1 MVKKVK
7 VEDAVGMV
15 LAHDLTRIVPGEYK
29 GPAFRK
35 GHIIKEEDLP
45 LLKSMGKNHIYILE
59 MSADMLHENE
69 AAERIARAAA
79 GPNIILSEPAEGKIN
94 FIAAQ
99 SGLLKINLKALEEVN
114 NVEMVILATLHNNT
128 PVKEGQVVA
137 GTRIIPLIIEKE
149 KIEQVEEYCASGF
162 PLIWVEE
169 LKSLQIGIVVTGTEV
184 YEGRIEDRFGPVLA
198 DKVRNYGSRLLNIRY
213 APDNLEIIKNEI
225 SRLLDEGAELV
236 MTSGGMSVDADD
248 VTPAAIRKVADE
260 VITYGSPVLPGAMFM
275 LAYKGDVPILGVPAC
290 GMFYRITVLDL
301 ILPRLLTGEKLKRSD
316 LTRLAHG
323 GLCLGCN
330 ICRYPVCPFGKQG

>member
-1 MVKKVK
+1 MKKVK

-29 GPAFRK
+29 GPAFKK
-35 GHIIKEEDLP
+35 GHVIKEEDIP

-59 MSADMLHENE
+59 MNPNLLHENE

-94 FIAAQ
+94 FIAARA
-99 SGLLKINLKALEEVN
+99 GLLKINLKLLEKIN
-114 NVEMVILATLHNNT
+114 AIDMVILATLHNHT
-128 PVKEGQVVA
+128 PVKEGQIVA
-137 GTRIIPLIIEKE
+137 GTRVIPLVIEKE
-149 KIEQVEEYCASGF
+149 KIEQVEKYCAIDS
-162 PLIWVEE
+162 PLIWIEE
-169 LKSLQIGIVVTGTEV
+169 LKSLKIGIVVTGTEV

-198 DKVRNYGSRLLNIRY
+198 AKVQNYGSNLLATCY
-213 APDNLEIIKNEI
+213 APDNVEMIKDKIKELI
-225 SRLLDEGAELV
+225 DQGAELI

-248 VTPAAIRKVADE
+248 VTPTAIREIADE

-275 LAYKGDVPILGVPAC
+275 LAYKGDIPVLGVPAC

-301 ILPRLLTGEKLKRSD
+301 VLPRILAGEKLQRAD
-316 LTRLAHG
+316 LVKLAHG
-323 GLCLGCN
+323 GMCWGCPT
-330 ICRYPVCPFGKQG
+330 CHYPVCPFGKQG